1 MAWIPADLT
10 VADISDQFGPISLA
24 RIRTTPRPG
33 SATEQD
39 VVDIE
44 AHEDLLFE
52 LYDGV
57 LVEKAMGFYESY
69 LAGLILQ
76 FLNEFIQKHDLGIA
90 AGEAG
95 MLKLLPGEVRIP
107 DVSFIS
113 WDQLPNRKIPRE
125 PIPTLAPTLAVE
137 VISKGNTP
145 REMERKLSEYFS
157 AGSRLVWYVYAES
170 RSVHV
175 FNSPTSQVRLDENQT
190 LDGGD
195 LLPGFEL
202 PLSRL
207 FQTPDPRVE

>member
-1 MAWIPADLT
+1 MASIPTDLT
-10 VADISDQFGPISLA
+10 VFDIADQFGPISLA
-24 RIRTTPRPG
+24 RIRTNPKPG

-57 LVEKAMGFYESY
+57 LVEKVMGFYESY

-90 AGEAG
+90 AGADG
-95 MLKLLPGEVRIP
+95 MLKLFPGQVRIP

-113 WDQLPNRKIPRE
+113 WDQLPNREIPRE
-125 PIPTLAPTLAVE
+125 PIPTLAPALAVE

-157 AGSRLVWYVYAES
+157 AGTSLVWYVYPNT
-170 RSVHV
+170 RSVHI
-175 FNSPTSQVRLDENQT
+175 FTSPTSQVILNENQT

-195 LLPGFEL
+195 VLPGFEL

-207 FQTPDPRVE
+207 FQTPAAAE